1 MKGKNKPDLRERGL
15 ELPRQ
20 KSSRP
25 MCFFCHPK
33 KCLQKFLKITR
44 ENMGDK
50 INGSSNR
57 MQGMNKI

>member
-1 MKGKNKPDLRERGL
+1 MKRGL
-15 ELPRQ
+15 EIQ
-20 KSSRP
+20 KQKAAVRHA
-25 MCFFCHPK
+25 FNCHSPK
-33 KCLQKFLKITR
+33 KYLEKFLKITR